1 MSYICDICNTK
12 TTTKSNLNK
21 HKQTESCQQIKKEKE
36 LVNKLN
42 EIINKNKEQ
51 EELIKTLKNKLEEN
65 NTTIITLENRNKTL
79 ENEIITLEET
89 YKKEKEKSEEY
100 RKIVEKAAVKSTN
113 TVNNNNTYNR
123 NNYLNYVSTEPIKF
137 GEIQQKINNI
147 VTTKTIMYDNDD
159 FNNYIT
165 KNILKDEN
173 GKNKVLCTDINRKN
187 FTYKDETSGQMISD
201 PELERLRTKLKNTS
215 HNTSVKKDL
224 LEKLISKY
232 EGTRIDPYIR
242 FYECLQNIEYG
253 QPFVEHV
260 AKKTYVKGQSPSRQE
275 SSSLSLDVP
284 KQETTSKEILET
296 SDITLANE
304 NPNKNIV
311 EINVLNNVEEDDID
325 VDNVNINEIED
336 MDILDRIIDKYE
348 KKLKMMN
355 KIPPEIS
362 ESK

>member
-21 HKQTESCQQIKKEKE
+21 HRQTESCQKIKKEKE

-42 EIINKNKEQ
+42 EIVNKNKEQ
-51 EELIKTLKNKLEEN
+51 EELIKILKNKLEEN

-79 ENEIITLEET
+79 ENEIKTLEEA

-100 RKIVEKAAVKSTN
+100 RKIVEKAAVKST

-215 HNTSVKKDL
+215 HDTSVKKDL
-224 LEKLISKY
+224 LDKLISKY
-232 EGTRIDPYIR
+232 EGTRIDPYVR

-260 AKKTYVKGQSPSRQE
+260 AKKTYVKGQSSSIQE
-275 SSSLSLDVP
+275 YSSLSLDVP
-284 KQETTSKEILET
+284 KQETISKEILET
-296 SDITLANE
+296 SKITLANE

-311 EINVLNNVEEDDID
+311 EINVSNNVEEDDID

-336 MDILDRIIDKYE
+336 MDILDKIIDKYE

-355 KIPPEIS
+355 KIPPEIP
-362 ESK
+362 E